1 MQNRKKPYGTLDAS
15 YQAAGGYNGL
25 ITLVDRFYDY
35 MDSLPEASVIREMHP
50 ETLDES
56 KEKLARFL
64 SGWLGG
70 PKRYQEKYGPIR
82 IPMVH
87 LHLDVGAAERD
98 AWLLCME
105 KALDDSSYDAGFKTY
120 LLDQLA
126 RPAERIREVTENRR
140 ANESTPKDS

>member
-1 MQNRKKPYGTLDAS
+1 MTDTAIEYGKLDAS
-15 YQAAGGYNGL
+15 YRAAGGFDGL
-25 ITLVDRFYDY
+25 VELVERFYDY
-35 MDSLPEASVIREMHP
+35 MDTLDCARHIRQMHP
-50 ETLDES
+50 KDLTES

-87 LHLDVGAAERD
+87 MHLKVGEPERD
-98 AWLLCME
+98 AWLLCMQ
-105 KALDDSSYDAGFKTY
+105 KALEDSHYHPDFKQY

-126 RPAERIREVTENRR
+126 IPAERIRMVCETHHNKR
-140 ANESTPKDS
+140 